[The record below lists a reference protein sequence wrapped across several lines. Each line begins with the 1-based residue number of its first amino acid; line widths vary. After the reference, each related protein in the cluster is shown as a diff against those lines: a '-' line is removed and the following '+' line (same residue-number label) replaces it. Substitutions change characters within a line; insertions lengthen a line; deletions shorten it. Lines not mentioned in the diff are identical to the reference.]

1 MSSPFRSLGV
11 PADLIAGINELGI
24 HDPTPV
30 QKEAIPYLIHKG
42 YDMIGQAQT
51 GTGKTAAFGLP
62 LLTRINPKAEGVQGL
77 IITPTRELAKQVGK
91 DLFRYTKHATDKTFV
106 EVCCGGDKIQVQ
118 AARLKRPTQIVV
130 GTPGRLMELIQT
142 GALYIHTVQYLIL
155 DEADE
160 MLSMG
165 FKEQLR
171 DLVRLCEKRRATW
184 LFSATF
190 PEALEELISGAMA
203 ADPKV
208 IKIGANNV
216 VNRNITH
223 EHHVCEKEEK
233 DDFIYQFL
241 RNQGD
246 KRGLIFCRTKAGAT
260 MLSKKLAS
268 RNFEVDVITGDL
280 TQLERDKIIRAFR
293 KERSQFLIATDVVAR
308 GIDIEGLAF
317 VLHHQ
322 LPDQSEYYTH
332 RAGRTGRAGRKG
344 LSLLL
349 TEPRERK
356 RLKRLEEDLNV
367 QFNPFRP

>member
-1 MSSPFRSLGV
+1 MSSPFQSLGV

-24 HDPTPV
+24 HQPTPI

-42 YDMIGQAQT
+42 YDMVGQAQT
-51 GTGKTAAFGLP
+51 GTGKTAAYGLP
-62 LLTRINPKAEGVQGL
+62 LLARINPKADGVQGL

-91 DLFRYTKHATDKTFV
+91 DLFRYTKYADRKTFV

-118 AARLKRPTQIVV
+118 AARLQRPTHIVV
-130 GTPGRLMELIQT
+130 GTPGRLTELIEK
-142 GALYIHTVQYLIL
+142 GLLSISTVQYLIF

-171 DLVRLCEKRRATW
+171 ELISLCDQRRATW

-190 PEALEELISGAMA
+190 PESLVELVTGAMSP
-203 ADPKV
+203 DPKV
-208 IKIGANNV
+208 IKIGEKNV
-216 VNRNITH
+216 VNRDITH
-223 EHHVCEKEEK
+223 RFHICEKEEK
-233 DDFIYQFL
+233 DDFIYKFL
-241 RNQGD
+241 REQGD
-246 KRGLIFCRTKAGAT
+246 RRGLIFCRTKAGAT

-268 RNFEVDVITGDL
+268 RDFEVDVITGDL

-332 RAGRTGRAGRKG
+332 RAGRTGRAGNKG

-356 RLKRLEEDLNV
+356 RMKDLAAALNV
-367 QFNPFRP
+367 SFEEM

>member
-1 MSSPFRSLGV
+1 MSHPFKSLGV
-11 PADLIAGINELGI
+11 SQDLLQGIAELGI
-24 HDPTPV
+24 QQPTPI
-30 QKEAIPYLIHKG
+30 QKEAIPYLINKG
-42 YDMIGQAQT
+42 HDMIGQAQT

-62 LLTRINPKAEGVQGL
+62 LLTRINPKAEGIQGL

-91 DLFRYTKHATDKTFV
+91 DLFKYTKYAKNKTFI

-130 GTPGRLMELIQT
+130 GTPGRLIELIQK
-142 GALYIHTVQYLIL
+142 GALFIHSVQYLIL

-171 DLVRLCEKRRATW
+171 DLIRLCNARRATW

-190 PEALEELISGAMA
+190 PDSVEELIRGAMSP
-203 ADPKV
+203 DPKV
-208 IKIGANNV
+208 IKVSTKNV
-216 VNRNITH
+216 VNRDITH
-223 EHHVCEKEEK
+223 QFHLCEKEEK

-246 KRGLIFCRTKAGAT
+246 NRGLIFCRTKAGAS
-260 MLSKKLAS
+260 MLAKKLGS
-268 RNFEVDVITGDL
+268 RNFAVDVITGDL
-280 TQLERDKIIRAFR
+280 TQLERDKIMRAFK

-308 GIDIEGLAF
+308 GIDIDGLNF

-332 RAGRTGRAGRKG
+332 RAGRTGRAGKKG

-349 TEPRERK
+349 VEGRERK
-356 RLKRLEEDLNV
+356 RLQRLEKELNV
-367 QFNPFRP
+367 SFRPY

>member
-1 MSSPFRSLGV
+1 MSSPFQSLGV
-11 PADLIAGINELGI
+11 PDDLIAGINELGI
-24 HDPTPV
+24 HQPTPI
-30 QKEAIPYLIHKG
+30 QKEAIPYLINKG
-42 YDMIGQAQT
+42 HDMIGQAQT
-51 GTGKTAAFGLP
+51 GTGKTAAYGLP

-91 DLFRYTKHATDKTFV
+91 DLFKYTKYAKKKTFI
-106 EVCCGGDKIQVQ
+106 EVCCGGDKIQIQ
-118 AARLKRPTQIVV
+118 AERLKRPTQVVV

-142 GALYIHTVQYLIL
+142 GALYINNVQYLIL
-155 DEADE
+155 DEGDE

-171 DLVRLCEKRRATW
+171 DFIRLCAGRRATW

-190 PEALEELISGAMA
+190 PESLEELVTGAMSP
-203 ADPKV
+203 DPKV
-208 IKIGANNV
+208 IRVNAKNV
-216 VNRNITH
+216 VNRDITH
-223 EHHVCEKEEK
+223 RYHICEKEEK
-233 DDFIYQFL
+233 DDFIYKFL

-246 KRGLIFCRTKAGAT
+246 NRGLIFCRTKAGAT
-260 MLSKKLAS
+260 MLAKKLAS

-308 GIDIEGLAF
+308 GIDIEGLTF

-322 LPDQSEYYTH
+322 LPDQVEYYTH
-332 RAGRTGRAGRKG
+332 RAGRTGRAGNKG

-349 TEPRERK
+349 TEAKERK
-356 RLKRLEEDLNV
+356 RLKRLADDLNV
-367 QFNPFRP
+367 NFDEY